1 MLIIYL
7 QRDKKDK
14 GVWRMPRLSEAKK
27 DVISCEKLG
36 VSANNCSS
44 QDIRMGQ
51 PVYLKNRHSD
61 TCVRKLTRRTE
72 TSKYPEEEKT
82 IVIPLVEA
90 IEKGLA
96 QTKVVSAILGL

>member
-1 MLIIYL
+1 LY
-7 QRDKKDK
+7 RYTRYKKDK

-51 PVYLKNRHSD
+51 PVYLKNRHHLKD
-61 TCVRKLTRRTE
+61 E
-72 TSKYPEEEKT
+72 ANPEN
-82 IVIPLVEA
+82 
-90 IEKGLA
+90 
-96 QTKVVSAILGL
+96 

>member
-1 MLIIYL
+1 
-7 QRDKKDK
+7 
-14 GVWRMPRLSEAKK
+14 MPRLSEAKK

-51 PVYLKNRHSD
+51 PVYLKNRHH
-61 TCVRKLTRRTE
+61 RKMKLTRRTE